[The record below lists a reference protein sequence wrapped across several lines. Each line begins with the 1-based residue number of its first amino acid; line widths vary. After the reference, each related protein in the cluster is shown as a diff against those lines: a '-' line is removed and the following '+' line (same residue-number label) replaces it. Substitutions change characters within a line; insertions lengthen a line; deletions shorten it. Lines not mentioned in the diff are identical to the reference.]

1 MKEPEDEKSAS
12 KVPLRDGRPENFQ
25 HYVQEVKW
33 FLAATKASERPYA
46 AARLIRRMLQSEYSA
61 LKSLMYKLDP
71 SDFSDEQGI
80 QKLVSF
86 LEASPMNRQ
95 PIPDAGAKLS
105 QYYRRLS
112 RKNNET
118 IPQFLVREDSAYD
131 SMWKALQRLL
141 REKALDFSKYEV
153 TEAELKTFC
162 GMDPNVSYYVPGD
175 LDGDDHPDSES
186 GSQRSHTTVKP
197 DDDQGS
203 KGFSPQGSS
212 KKGSSS
218 RSDPAPRP
226 IKKKKDLIERLME
239 KGLIP
244 LAALDIIRGWMVLE
258 MASSSD
264 MDKALVKAST
274 QNKLGYDSIRQAL
287 LAMHEDRDRQS
298 GVGHKGKAKGTMHI
312 G

>member
-1 MKEPEDEKSAS
+1 
-12 KVPLRDGRPENFQ
+12 
-25 HYVQEVKW
+25 
-33 FLAATKASERPYA
+33 
-46 AARLIRRMLQSEYSA
+46 
-61 LKSLMYKLDP
+61 
-71 SDFSDEQGI
+71 
-80 QKLVSF
+80 
-86 LEASPMNRQ
+86 MNRQ

-105 QYYRRLS
+105 QYYRTLS
-112 RKNNET
+112 EKNNET
-118 IPQFLVREDSAYD
+118 IPEFLVREDT
-131 SMWKALQRLL
+131 
-141 REKALDFSKYEV
+141 LDFSKYEV

-175 LDGDDHPDSES
+175 LDGDDPDSES

-203 KGFSPQGSS
+203 KGFPPHGSS

-226 IKKKKDLIERLME
+226 IKKKKKDLIERLME

-244 LAALDIIRGWMVLE
+244 PAAPDILGGWMVLE

-264 MDKALVKAST
+264 MDKALVKASS

-287 LAMHEDRDRQS
+287 RAMHEDRDQQS
-298 GVGHKGKAKGTMHI
+298 GVGHKGKGKGYYAHWLMMTGPLHIPLTTMTMNMTPTRPKHGTVTVAGKI
-312 G
+312 HMMVKNRNGKRRRNRLRR